1 MDHRELADLV
11 MGLEDTWTR
20 TDENI
25 ARLVDRDDYYLRSMY
40 QQWTADP
47 DDPEAQRER
56 DRRKRL
62 GIKPP
67 PQPLIAP
74 VAVRPAELTAQ
85 MWQTFTDDAKKNAP
99 PRKTEDGRTKVSIK
113 ALRAQMGKDT

>member
-11 MGLEDTWTR
+11 LGLEDTWTR

-40 QQWTADP
+40 QQWIADP

-56 DRRKRL
+56 ARRKRL

-67 PQPLIAP
+67 PHPLIAP
-74 VAVRPAELTAQ
+74 VAMRPDELSAHLWETY
-85 MWQTFTDDAKKNAP
+85 TDDA
-99 PRKTEDGRTKVSIK
+99 RKHAGPQETEDGRTKVSIK
-113 ALRAQMGKDT
+113 ALRAQINKT